1 MKCESS
7 IFPSKRSKVL
17 EQGYVTKKRELFP
30 NVNFKL
36 IFKLHKAS
44 LSANRKDFQ
53 RRRDWPPSAQ
63 AFSGESY
70 FLPSHHPLRG
80 WVGGYVEIG
89 Q

>member
-1 MKCESS
+1 MTSMYLAVTHTPLENKLYMLLVRFPHSNMKCESS

-17 EQGYVTKKRELFP
+17 EQGYVTKKKNYFP

-53 RRRDWPPSAQ
+53 RRRD
-63 AFSGESY
+63 
-70 FLPSHHPLRG
+70 
-80 WVGGYVEIG
+80 
-89 Q
+89 